1 MAGSGEVDPRRAGRV
16 YAAAVTATARR
27 NSALNNPSSN
37 RESGAREAGPAD
49 KPNGTQAV
57 WRAEFSNALLG
68 KGWSGKQIGNLRTG
82 LDHGLVASIAKR

>member
-57 WRAEFSNALLG
+57 WRAEFSTYLG
-68 KGWSGKQIGNLRTG
+68 KV
-82 LDHGLVASIAKR
+82 GLVSRSVTYVLGWIMGSSPR